1 MSLEENKAVVRRV
14 YDELINQE
22 RKGVIDETFAANVI
36 IHDSFMGM
44 VNGRAAFAQLLGMF
58 DGAFPGHRVEVHA
71 VIAEGDWVSVVHTHT
86 ARHTG
91 PFMEMPPTGRE
102 VVVPGVEVFRLE
114 NGRIVEF
121 WRHDDDVGLLRQ
133 LGALPM

>member
-1 MSLEENKAVVRRV
+1 MSLEENKAVVRRI
-14 YDELINQE
+14 YEELINQE
-22 RKGVIDETFAANVI
+22 QKGVIDQTFAPNAV
-36 IHDSFMGM
+36 IHDPLMGM
-44 VNGRAAFAQLLGMF
+44 VTGRAAFAPLLGMF
-58 DGAFPGHRVEVHA
+58 DAAFPGHRVQVHT
-71 VIAEGDWVSVVHTHT
+71 VIAEADWVSVIHTHT